1 MTLEPSF
8 VKTPSHFGGILP
20 VHIACACCNVKTA
33 MYLLEIY
40 PESINIA
47 TADGCYPLHLLI
59 KHMGEDN
66 DETLVLVLLE
76 YLLKHDM
83 GAVYAPDNSGN
94 IALYNACR
102 YGNDSLHFIKPLFD
116 AHPEGIFFEDKHCR
130 ICCSCRSS
138 SSIMPRHVV
147 ESFEVITY

>member
-1 MTLEPSF
+1 
-8 VKTPSHFGGILP
+8 
-20 VHIACACCNVKTA
+20 
-33 MYLLEIY
+33 
-40 PESINIA
+40 
-47 TADGCYPLHLLI
+47 
-59 KHMGEDN
+59 MGEDN
-66 DETLVLVLLE
+66 DETLVLVLLK

-130 ICCSCRSS
+130 ICCSCRFFFDHAQT
-138 SSIMPRHVV
+138 RC
-147 ESFEVITY
+147 